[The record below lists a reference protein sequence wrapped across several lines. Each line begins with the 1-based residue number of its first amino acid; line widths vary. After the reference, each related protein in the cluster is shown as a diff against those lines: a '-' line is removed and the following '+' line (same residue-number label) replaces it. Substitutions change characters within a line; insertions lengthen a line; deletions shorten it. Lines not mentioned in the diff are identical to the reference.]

1 MGNKTSRRIAGVFLS
16 LVMLLS
22 LLPTAVFAETEN
34 TLAQGENKTI
44 NGVYCTALVATT
56 YTTNEN
62 GEANFKRGGILT
74 NGTLHIGDY
83 ICKSDSGGNYRVMF
97 DDGKITAVGVAQNH
111 TVTINE
117 SLKFTDHNTDLNDWL
132 VIGDNTVTIPKDTSL
147 SNGGTTVTAF
157 NNESAVVSWDTTNSY
172 MTLIS
177 GSARVCGTLKVGN
190 HTFST
195 VPTSGSSY
203 TYTNFIVDANGT
215 SLKLAGNGTV
225 MMDGTVYLSGSSDN
239 TFTIGSRGSNT
250 AITVPDGA
258 TVSAGTNSVT
268 GKTESGVDAQVE
280 ITDNGSKLTLFAGK
294 GESTSQMKVEKNG
307 KSEGR
312 TYTKQSGDGVYE
324 AAVNDATLKVGAG
337 VTVRDGNT
345 KANFTNINSDDV
357 FTFTAWNTVK
367 VPKGTKVTKGSYEI
381 QGAGDAVVTTDG
393 EEDTALTL
401 TSGSGSSSSKMLA
414 KVTNG
419 TASFEAKNTSTT
431 YTVDTNNHK
440 LTLNANG
447 KVKVTVDGTDFVF
460 ANNSNEPETFEFKNG
475 IITVPKQT
483 SITSYN
489 NSDITSSVTGGGGAQ
504 VTIESGV
511 VVLTSGKGISTGTM
525 VTKLNGDKVTFVG
538 NGKQFT
544 VDATANAEKQL
555 ILSKDAVVSTT
566 VNSERIEIASTAN
579 DKQLGF
585 KKDSSGNITMDVPK
599 QTSVTSYDDANNK
612 TSSVSGNNGANIT
625 IEIDGVVLT
634 SGSGKTTGTKMV
646 AKLNNV
652 NKTFESTG
660 SYTVNATASTL
671 TVPADVTVTDNTGAQ
686 FTGGTFTFN
695 TNDISVGDGATI
707 SSKATDG
714 NGCSVTGVNGAVVTA
729 TNGNVVLT
737 AGEGKSTSKIATNS
751 KTFTA
756 SEGNTSDFNVSVD
769 SNSVIALSV
778 PATVT
783 VTDGDGVQYTG
794 NGTFTFNGTKIS
806 LTDNA
811 KIAVEGS
818 NITNVNSAVVKV
830 GSVNDKKVLIL
841 DSGIGK
847 VTGVATV
854 YAEEGSKRVR
864 IDVKTA
870 DETAEIDLNAA
881 IKAVRNLAEG
891 KSVTI
896 DGVTYTAVSESMFPL
911 KEAELNKENETATVP
926 GNERREVIV
935 YLNDSGNIG
944 VTIPGDNN
952 SDITVAKT
960 AEGGTVTVTSE
971 GGYFTVNEKTYT
983 AGSDGAV
990 FTVAKNGNVYITSG
1004 TATLDVDDS
1013 VFGGVSGKEIKNAY
1027 LAGGSA
1033 ITVTV
1038 SGDDENRTEIVTLPE
1053 ANDKVSIGTH
1063 VYTAYV
1069 DNTKIAVTDNNQ
1081 LIMGAVKL
1089 VEGESIY
1096 GKSGKYIENP
1106 TGGTADE
1113 IIVSVYGDGD
1123 SVKVDPYRQV
1133 IIGGATYT
1141 ASNEGVTLA
1150 VSANGSVRVI
1160 AGSLQTYHRHKSAV
1174 DANKTSSTTTTTTD
1188 GKKSPTTFD
1197 AGVGIYAVSAILS
1210 VTGMAWVG
1218 KKKF

>member
-22 LLPTAVFAETEN
+22 LLPTAAFAAEGNFRGKIYYNYNVNTNNPANGSDLSYLLYAGKIKNTKDLIVIEEIN
-34 TLAQGENKTI
+34 DGGSGTLAEGDTLQLPNGSTYTANSDAEISVDSNGNVLVTAGSVNTKSLLTMQYTQGEEQYTI
-44 NGVYCTALVATT
+44 SFKVNSGTGTYSANATT
-56 YTTNEN
+56 GKLWVADNTTVE
-62 GEANFKRGGILT
+62 ET
-74 NGTLHIGDY
+74 NGFLFY
-83 ICKSDSGGNYRVMF
+83 SSGETPFQLAFFNSG
-97 DDGKITAVGVAQNH
+97 
-111 TVTINE
+111 
-117 SLKFTDHNTDLNDWL
+117 S
-132 VIGDNTVTIPKDTSL
+132 SL
-147 SNGGTTVTAF
+147 SVTVAENASMGYEYATVKAYNG
-157 NNESAVVSWDTTNSY
+157 SAVVECSKSTSSTRVL
-172 MTLIS
+172 TLTS

-215 SLKLAGNGTV
+215 SLKLAENGTV

-280 ITDNGSKLTLFAGK
+280 ITDDGSRLTLFAGK
-294 GESTSQMKVEKNG
+294 GESTSQMKVEENG

-345 KANFTNINSDDV
+345 KANFTNINSNDV

-381 QGAGDAVVTTDG
+381 QGAGGAVVTTDG
-393 EEDTALTL
+393 EENTALTL

-447 KVKVTVDGTDFVF
+447 EVKVTVDDTDFVF
-460 ANNSNEPETFEFKNG
+460 ANNSDEPETFEFKNG

-489 NSDITSSVTGGGGAQ
+489 NSNITSSVTGGGGAQ
-504 VTIESGV
+504 VAIENGV

-566 VNSERIEIASTAN
+566 VNSKKIEIASTAN

-599 QTSVTSYDDANNK
+599 QTSVTSYDGNNAI
-612 TSSVSGNNGANIT
+612 TSSV
-625 IEIDGVVLT
+625 
-634 SGSGKTTGTKMV
+634 
-646 AKLNNV
+646 
-652 NKTFESTG
+652 
-660 SYTVNATASTL
+660 
-671 TVPADVTVTDNTGAQ
+671 
-686 FTGGTFTFN
+686 TGG
-695 TNDISVGDGATI
+695 
-707 SSKATDG
+707 G
-714 NGCSVTGVNGAVVTA
+714 NAVVTIA
-729 TNGNVVLT
+729 EGNVVLT
-737 AGEGKSTSKIATNS
+737 AGEGKSTGKMIASINNVT
-751 KTFTA
+751 KTFEKSSETA
-756 SEGNTSDFNVSVD
+756 SF
-769 SNSVIALSV
+769 
-778 PATVT
+778 TV
-783 VTDGDGVQYTG
+783 
-794 NGTFTFNGTKIS
+794 
-806 LTDNA
+806 NA
-811 KIAVEGS
+811 KTTDPELNVTAGTVVSDSITYTNGKFVFKSADKSIDVYSDAKITGS
-818 NITNVNSAVVKV
+818 DNKSNVTGGLANVKV
-830 GSVNDKKVLIL
+830 GNGQLIL
-841 DSGIGK
+841 TAG
-847 VTGVATV
+847 TGTVEGPATV
-854 YAEEGSKRVR
+854 YAKVGDKNVR
-864 IDVKTA
+864 IDVAESATA
-870 DETAEIDLNAA
+870 AIDLKQDAK
-881 IKAVRNLAEG
+881 IVKNLTVG
-891 KSVTI
+891 KSITVEN
-896 DGVTYTAVSESMFPL
+896 VTYTVVADSEFPL
-911 KEAELNKENETATVP
+911 DEHVLDTKGEEA
-926 GNERREVIV
+926 
-935 YLNDSGNIG
+935 
-944 VTIPGDNN
+944 TIPGDENRQVDIKLVDSNDFNIVTIPSTNN
-952 SDITVAKT
+952 SNITVTKT
-960 AEGGTVTVTSE
+960 AEGGTVTVTLE

-983 AGSDGAV
+983 AGSAGAV

-1004 TATLDVDDS
+1004 TATLNPGDS
-1013 VFGGVSGKEIKNAY
+1013 VYGGKSGKEIKNSNA
-1027 LAGGSA
+1027 AGGDA
-1033 ITVTV
+1033 VTV
-1038 SGDDENRTEIVTLPE
+1038 EVVEGKEIVTLPE

-1063 VYTAYV
+1063 VYTANV
-1069 DNTKIAVTDNNQ
+1069 DNTQIAVTDNNQ
-1081 LIMGAVKL
+1081 LIKGAVILKD
-1089 VEGESIY
+1089 GESIY

-1113 IIVSVYGDGD
+1113 IIVTAYANENTD

-1150 VSANGSVRVI
+1150 VKANGSVSVI

-1174 DANKTSSTTTTTTD
+1174 DANKASSTTTTTTTD

>member
-1 MGNKTSRRIAGVFLS
+1 
-16 LVMLLS
+16 
-22 LLPTAVFAETEN
+22 
-34 TLAQGENKTI
+34 
-44 NGVYCTALVATT
+44 
-56 YTTNEN
+56 
-62 GEANFKRGGILT
+62 
-74 NGTLHIGDY
+74 
-83 ICKSDSGGNYRVMF
+83 
-97 DDGKITAVGVAQNH
+97 
-111 TVTINE
+111 
-117 SLKFTDHNTDLNDWL
+117 
-132 VIGDNTVTIPKDTSL
+132 
-147 SNGGTTVTAF
+147 
-157 NNESAVVSWDTTNSY
+157 
-172 MTLIS
+172 
-177 GSARVCGTLKVGN
+177 
-190 HTFST
+190 
-195 VPTSGSSY
+195 
-203 TYTNFIVDANGT
+203 
-215 SLKLAGNGTV
+215 
-225 MMDGTVYLSGSSDN
+225 MD
-239 TFTIGSRGSNT
+239 
-250 AITVPDGA
+250 
-258 TVSAGTNSVT
+258 
-268 GKTESGVDAQVE
+268 
-280 ITDNGSKLTLFAGK
+280 
-294 GESTSQMKVEKNG
+294 
-307 KSEGR
+307 
-312 TYTKQSGDGVYE
+312 
-324 AAVNDATLKVGAG
+324 
-337 VTVRDGNT
+337 
-345 KANFTNINSDDV
+345 
-357 FTFTAWNTVK
+357 
-367 VPKGTKVTKGSYEI
+367 
-381 QGAGDAVVTTDG
+381 
-393 EEDTALTL
+393 
-401 TSGSGSSSSKMLA
+401 
-414 KVTNG
+414 
-419 TASFEAKNTSTT
+419 
-431 YTVDTNNHK
+431 
-440 LTLNANG
+440 
-447 KVKVTVDGTDFVF
+447 
-460 ANNSNEPETFEFKNG
+460 
-475 IITVPKQT
+475 VPKQT

-566 VNSERIEIASTAN
+566 VNSKKIEIASTAN

-599 QTSVTSYDDANNK
+599 QTSVTSYDGANNK

-625 IEIDGVVLT
+625 IEIDVVVLT

-671 TVPADVTVTDNTGAQ
+671 TTGSTVVTDDNGVQ
-686 FTGGTFTFN
+686 YKGGKFTFN
-695 TNDISVGDGATI
+695 TNDISVGNGATI

-714 NGCSVTGVNGAVVTA
+714 NGCSVTGVNNAVVTA
-729 TNGNVVLT
+729 TNGDVVLT
-737 AGEGKSTSKIATNS
+737 AGEGKSTGKMIASINNVT
-751 KTFTA
+751 KTFEKSSETA
-756 SEGNTSDFNVSVD
+756 SF
-769 SNSVIALSV
+769 
-778 PATVT
+778 TV
-783 VTDGDGVQYTG
+783 
-794 NGTFTFNGTKIS
+794 
-806 LTDNA
+806 NA
-811 KIAVEGS
+811 KTTDPELNVTAGTVVSDSITYTNGKFVFKSADNSIDVYSDAKITGS
-818 NITNVNSAVVKV
+818 DNKSNVTGGLANVKV
-830 GSVNDKKVLIL
+830 GNGQLIL
-841 DSGIGK
+841 TAG
-847 VTGVATV
+847 TGTVEGPATV
-854 YAEEGSKRVR
+854 YAKVGDKNVR
-864 IDVKTA
+864 IDVAESATA
-870 DETAEIDLNAA
+870 AIDLKQDAK
-881 IKAVRNLAEG
+881 IVKNLTVG
-891 KSVTI
+891 KSITVEN
-896 DGVTYTAVSESMFPL
+896 VTYTVVADSEFPL
-911 KEAELNKENETATVP
+911 DEHVLDTKGEEA
-926 GNERREVIV
+926 
-935 YLNDSGNIG
+935 
-944 VTIPGDNN
+944 TIPGDENRQVDIKLVDGNDFNIVTIPSTNN
-952 SDITVAKT
+952 SNITVTKT